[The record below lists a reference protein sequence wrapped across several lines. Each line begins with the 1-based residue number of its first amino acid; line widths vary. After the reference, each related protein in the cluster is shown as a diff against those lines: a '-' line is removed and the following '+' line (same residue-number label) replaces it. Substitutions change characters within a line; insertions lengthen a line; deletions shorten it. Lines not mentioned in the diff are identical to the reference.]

1 MKKIQAIIK
10 PFKFE
15 DVNEA
20 LREADLRGLTL
31 TEVKGC
37 GRQGGHV
44 EIYRGSEYVVDL
56 IPKKMI
62 EMVVP
67 DDLADKVVRIIAD
80 SAATGKIGD
89 GKIFISEIVDVIRI
103 RTGERGADALH

>member
-1 MKKIQAIIK
+1 MKKIQAIFK

-20 LREADLRGLTL
+20 LREAGIHGMTL
-31 TEVKGC
+31 TEVKGF
-37 GRQGGHV
+37 GRQGGHL

-62 EMVVP
+62 ELVIP
-67 DDLADKVVRIIAD
+67 DELVEKVVGIIVE
-80 SAATGKIGD
+80 AATTGKIGD
-89 GKIFISEIVDVIRI
+89 GKIFVTEINEVIRI
-103 RTGERGADALH
+103 RNGERGADAL